1 MWRTLGQESTIE
13 RFSRSIRDNAVH
25 HAYLFVGPEH
35 VGKRTLATDLACALN
50 CDGPNAPCGQC
61 STCRRIIEG
70 KYPDVHAITLDTTG
84 AAEDTEVADEERRR
98 TRISTEQIEDLQHAA
113 TLPPFE
119 GRWKVLLVDNAD
131 RMSAEAGNR
140 ILKTLEEPPAHVVW
154 MLLAE
159 DENRLLD
166 TVVSRCQRVE
176 VRPLSAAD
184 LERHLVAAHGVPED
198 RARLLARVSRGRTGW
213 ALSVLADESV
223 ATARTSRVESM
234 IQLVQM
240 TYTARFDFS
249 REMDVLYRRDSRAVL
264 ETLDIWTTW
273 WRDLLLVKT
282 GSPESVVNIDYISDL
297 NEQATRMG
305 LEQIR
310 DYIGKLTEARQ
321 DLDLNVVSRLVFDS
335 LIYTIPRI
343 ARFPGQDVPL
353 AALPEDTSETE

>member
-13 RFSRSIRDNAVH
+13 RFSRSIRDNALH

-50 CDGPNAPCGQC
+50 CTAPNAPCGEC

-70 KYPDVHAITLDTTG
+70 KYPDVHAITLDSTG
-84 AAEDTEVADEERRR
+84 AAEDVEAVDEERRR

-119 GRWKVLLVDNAD
+119 GRWKVLLVENAD

-159 DENRLLD
+159 DEDRLLD

-176 VRPLSAAD
+176 VRPLGTAE
-184 LERHLVAAHGVPED
+184 LERHLVTVRRVPED

-213 ALSVLADESV
+213 ALSALADESV
-223 ATARTSRVESM
+223 AAARTSRVESM
-234 IQLVQM
+234 IQLIQM

-249 REMDVLYRRDSRAVL
+249 REMDVLYRRDDRAVF

-282 GSPESVVNIDYISDL
+282 GNPENVVNVDYLNDL
-297 NEQATRMG
+297 NEQANRLG

-310 DYIGKLTEARQ
+310 DFIGKLTQSRQ
-321 DLDLNVVSRLVFDS
+321 DLDLNVISRLVFDS
-335 LIYTIPRI
+335 LIYAIPRI
-343 ARFPGQDVPL
+343 ARSPGQDVVPL
-353 AALPEDTSETE
+353 AVLQEASETE

>member
-13 RFSRSIRDNAVH
+13 RFSRSIRDNAIH

-35 VGKRTLATDLACALN
+35 VGKRTLALDLACALN
-50 CDGPNAPCGQC
+50 CDASNRPCGEC
-61 STCRRIIEG
+61 GTCRRIVEG
-70 KYPDVHAITLDTTG
+70 KHPDVHAITLD
-84 AAEDTEVADEERRR
+84 AAGTPEDVEVVEQDRRR
-98 TRISTEQIEDLQHAA
+98 TRISTEQIEDLQHAS

-119 GRWKVLLVDNAD
+119 GRWKVLLVENAD

-140 ILKTLEEPPAHVVW
+140 ILKTLEEPPPHIVW

-166 TVVSRCQRVE
+166 TVVSRCQRVD
-176 VRPLSAAD
+176 VKPLPPAQ
-184 LERHLVAAHGVPED
+184 LERHLMTAHGVPEE

-213 ALSVLADESV
+213 ALSALADDSV
-223 ATARTSRVESM
+223 AAARASRIESM

-240 TYTARFDFS
+240 TYTARFDVS
-249 REMDVLYRRDSRAVL
+249 RETDVLYRRDSRAVL

-282 GSPESVVNIDYISDL
+282 GCAESVVNVDYLNDL
-297 NEQATRMG
+297 NEQAGRLG

-310 DYIGKLTEARQ
+310 DFVGKLNTTRQ

-335 LIYTIPRI
+335 LVYTIPRI
-343 ARFPGQDVPL
+343 AKFPVQESVPPDVL
-353 AALPEDTSETE
+353 QETSETQ